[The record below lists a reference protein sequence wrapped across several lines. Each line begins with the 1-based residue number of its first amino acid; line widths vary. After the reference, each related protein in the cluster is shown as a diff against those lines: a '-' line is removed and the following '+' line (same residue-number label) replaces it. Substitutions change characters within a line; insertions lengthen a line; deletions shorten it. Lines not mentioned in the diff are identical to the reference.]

1 MNGAS
6 AFRCRARREGLRCAA
21 VPAPESTV
29 PTAASESLLVRRAL
43 PADLAALVE
52 LEHASFAGDRLSP
65 RQWRHHL
72 HSASAWVLVGAQGRR
87 VAGAA
92 VVFFR
97 SGSRVARLYSLAVS
111 ERERGRGLGARL
123 LEAVERIA
131 RRRRCDRLR
140 LEVRRD
146 NLAAQRLY
154 ERRGFHRIAD
164 IPSYYEDGED
174 AIRYEKPLA

>member
-1 MNGAS
+1 MHG
-6 AFRCRARREGLRCAA
+6 REALRCAA
-21 VPAPESTV
+21 VPAPEPTLA
-29 PTAASESLLVRRAL
+29 TAASESLLVRRAS

-52 LEHASFAGDRLSP
+52 LENASFAGDRLSL

-72 HSASAWVLVGAQGRR
+72 HSASAWVLVGVQGRR

-97 SGSRVARLYSLAVS
+97 SGSRVARLYSIAVS
-111 ERERGRGLGARL
+111 EHERGRGLGARL
-123 LEAVERIA
+123 LEAVERVA
-131 RRRRCDRLR
+131 RRRRCNRLR

-154 ERRGFHRIAD
+154 GRRGFHRIAE

>member
-1 MNGAS
+1 MNGAR
-6 AFRCRARREGLRCAA
+6 AIRCRMRREGLRCAA
-21 VPAPESTV
+21 VPAPESTLA
-29 PTAASESLLVRRAL
+29 TAASESLLVRRAA

-52 LEHASFAGDRLSP
+52 LENASFAGDRLSL

-72 HSASAWVLVGAQGRR
+72 HSASAWVLVGAHGPRI
-87 VAGAA
+87 AGAA

-97 SGSRVARLYSLAVS
+97 SGSGVARLYSIAVS
-111 ERERGRGLGARL
+111 ERERGHGLGARL

-146 NLAAQRLY
+146 NRAAQRLY
-154 ERRGFHRIAD
+154 ERSGFQRIAE
-164 IPSYYEDGED
+164 IPAYYEDGED